1 MIPPSPM
8 PQDQARLHPP
18 LQIRDRLRHR
28 VGAQVPSLGGRGE
41 SPVLGGGDEE
51 IQLAQGESGVHG
63 LRGSR
68 RRGRIVAVVVLVSGH
83 KAPHLRKMDSYS
95 QLNSS

>member
-1 MIPPSPM
+1 M
-8 PQDQARLHPP
+8 PQDQAGLHAA
-18 LQIRDRLRHR
+18 LELRDRLGYR

-51 IQLAQGESGVHG
+51 IQLAQGEPGVHG

-83 KAPHLRKMDSYS
+83 NAPHLRKMDSYS
-95 QLNSS
+95 RLNSS